1 MTMLSLWSL
10 VKGSDCKSDP
20 DVAGACLLS
29 MSEEQCTDNIF
40 NLQHTAVWVDSI
52 ADTKEECDAKG
63 SNYLWVSQQIYGD
76 RNTDTNGHDDMQPL
90 GCINTDDECRDIQSE
105 TGCNERWSDH
115 DTWGTPC
122 NCTRKHPDFAPLEM
136 CRPGD
141 SCEYHHDSLHSHDLG
156 TAWLADSPDSRKCK
170 IAYFW

>member
-1 MTMLSLWSL
+1 MLSLWSL

-40 NLQHTAVWVDSI
+40 NFQHTAVWVDSI

-76 RNTDTNGHDDMQPL
+76 WNMDTNSHDDMQPL
-90 GCINTDDECRDIQSE
+90 GCINTDDECRES
-105 TGCNERWSDH
+105 
-115 DTWGTPC
+115 
-122 NCTRKHPDFAPLEM
+122 
-136 CRPGD
+136 
-141 SCEYHHDSLHSHDLG
+141 
-156 TAWLADSPDSRKCK
+156 
-170 IAYFW
+170 